1 MTAKISLHLPLLRK
15 LRGKCHNIRLLIRL
29 ICFVIFLHTAIDSV
43 ALRNNDSTDRGRV
56 TLTDSTN
63 RDRVTLTDSSDR
75 GRVTLTDSTDRG
87 RVTLTDSTD
96 RGRVTLTDSTDRGR
110 VTLADSA
117 VIHFSQSSSKLDLR
131 SDIDGVKLES
141 LKKKISEMYATDPT
155 LIISSLKIVGSASPE
170 GSEKYNRILSEKRAN
185 IVYDYLTEFV
195 SLPDSITNFEYLG
208 RNWKGLYDLVSLD
221 PSVPSHP
228 EVLALLRKAVTN
240 SGLSTAESN
249 NLLLQLKK
257 LRGGEPYIY
266 MFRHLFPAL
275 RSSYVYVE
283 YEKQAN
289 PESGSK
295 EIEEIDFISSQP
307 VDTVI
312 TESKETEAVEY
323 LASEIDSVA
332 TPALNPDSTP
342 SIDTKTNVAR
352 PFYMDLHTN
361 MLFDIA
367 AVPNIGAEFYVG
379 KNISVYG
386 NWMYGWWDND
396 SRHRY
401 WRIYGGELGARW
413 WFGGKAH
420 AKPLTGHHIG
430 LYGGLLTFDF
440 EWGGTGYMG
449 GLPGGTLWDRSLV
462 NAGIEYGYSLSVSNH
477 LNIDFSVGLGYL
489 GGHYIKYFPFDNEYY
504 RQKEYKMQFF
514 GPTKIE
520 VSLVWLIGRSNYNNR
535 KGGDAR

>member
-1 MTAKISLHLPLLRK
+1 MTANTSLHLPPPRK
-15 LRGKCHNIRLLIRL
+15 LRGKCHNISLLLRL
-29 ICFVIFLHTAIDSV
+29 ICFIIFLHTAIDSV

-56 TLTDSTN
+56 TLTDSTDRGRGTLTDSTD
-63 RDRVTLTDSSDR
+63 RDRVTLTDSTDS
-75 GRVTLTDSTDRG
+75 GRVTLTDST
-87 RVTLTDSTD
+87 
-96 RGRVTLTDSTDRGR
+96 
-110 VTLADSA
+110 
-117 VIHFSQSSSKLDLR
+117 VIHFSQSSSGLDLR

-289 PESGSK
+289 PESDSK
-295 EIEEIDFISSQP
+295 EIEEFDSISTQP
-307 VDTVI
+307 VDSVI
-312 TESKETEAVEY
+312 TESKETEVVEY

-332 TPALNPDSTP
+332 TPVLSADSSP
-342 SIDTKTNVAR
+342 SIDTKTNVGR

-462 NAGIEYGYSLSVSNH
+462 NAGIEYGYSLPVSNR

-514 GPTKIE
+514 GPTKLE
-520 VSLVWLIGRSNYNNR
+520 VSLVWLIGRGNYKNR

>member
-1 MTAKISLHLPLLRK
+1 
-15 LRGKCHNIRLLIRL
+15 
-29 ICFVIFLHTAIDSV
+29 
-43 ALRNNDSTDRGRV
+43 
-56 TLTDSTN
+56 
-63 RDRVTLTDSSDR
+63 
-75 GRVTLTDSTDRG
+75 
-87 RVTLTDSTD
+87 
-96 RGRVTLTDSTDRGR
+96 
-110 VTLADSA
+110 
-117 VIHFSQSSSKLDLR
+117 
-131 SDIDGVKLES
+131 
-141 LKKKISEMYATDPT
+141 MYATDPT

-307 VDTVI
+307 VDSVI

-462 NAGIEYGYSLSVSNH
+462 NAGIEYGYSLPVSNR

-514 GPTKIE
+514 GPTKLE
-520 VSLVWLIGRSNYNNR
+520 VSLVWLIGRGNYNNR

>member
-367 AVPNIGAEFYVG
+367 AVPNIGDEFYVG